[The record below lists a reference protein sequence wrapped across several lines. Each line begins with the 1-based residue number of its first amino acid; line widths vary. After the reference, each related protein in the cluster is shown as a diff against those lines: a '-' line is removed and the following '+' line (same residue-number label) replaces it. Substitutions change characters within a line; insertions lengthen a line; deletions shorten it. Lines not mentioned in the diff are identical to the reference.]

1 MDREFQVEKNSTKNR
16 MDRMQRHPQGIQEIS
31 LPEGKKKICVLEKW
45 FTYCHAKDSGLTG

>member
-31 LPEGKKKICVLEKW
+31 LPEGKKHICVLEKW